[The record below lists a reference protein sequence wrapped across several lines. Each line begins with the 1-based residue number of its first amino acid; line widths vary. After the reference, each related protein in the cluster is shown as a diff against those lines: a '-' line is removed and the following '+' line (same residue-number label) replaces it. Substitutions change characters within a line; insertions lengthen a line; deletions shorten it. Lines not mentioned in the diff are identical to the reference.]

1 MDRIGMSVACFEM
14 SGFSIDVDKIFLAI
28 RLDGDIPAVMF
39 AAQLWS
45 DLLEYR
51 PTTLIKRFTFRFSF
65 RFFRFRPLDFR
76 KNTGSSLLGMVL

>member
-51 PTTLIKRFTFRFSF
+51 PTTLLTL
-65 RFFRFRPLDFR
+65 P
-76 KNTGSSLLGMVL
+76 SLKARDSWFIEFP